1 MDIFDLHPI
10 LTFQED
16 NMELDLLCSNSYNN
30 KTNIHSL
37 SEFFNNNVNL
47 SKPFNENF
55 SDTDLLSYFETPFN
69 VDFTDHINISP
80 NPGEVN
86 ISALNSE
93 PLSNDN
99 FTNINISPNP
109 EQLLDDNFFETTSNI
124 NSSNNYQY
132 NLTVGDYFDD
142 WSSVDAFIH
151 NYCLERGFG
160 YQICRSDKDKDP
172 NDFTIR
178 PQRVKCTILKDVHN
192 HEINPAQVSHVI
204 ARYRRFSEEMI
215 QDLKFFM
222 DCKVAPIT
230 QLEILKKKYP
240 EHVFHK
246 QDVYNAIY
254 KLRQDNNEKL
264 DTTSLLDIL
273 FEKISQDP
281 RWKIFIRHSGSEKRL
296 SGIFWMSPSQQE
308 LSLCDIEEAIDKRH
322 EEEIRYC
329 KLTDIKS
336 LHTTIGLP
344 HLSSQFFSSIDRVIV
359 EFLPPLILSMQ
370 RFQISQAFTYEGQL
384 TSYLSEDLC
393 SNNTIEDNFI
403 EDVVDEPQT
412 TLKALLIDMDTL
424 KIVETWKI
432 CRRQSQKGYIIPIRL
447 YKDEILIKLD
457 EALEKSPVLTAIEP
471 PTNNTTLPHEVNFTL
486 QGLRHIQQSGYKENV
501 QQIVP
506 QRNRFGVAFSTAK
519 TAINVALETKSDN
532 ELVQLLKDFISSK
545 KNRNGGVRNNENNQ
559 DNNEIVPLQQCL
571 IDEVTD
577 PHVTK
582 IRGAPCK
589 KRIKSAIEISNNKRV
604 MREITSEINNNVQ
617 NTNETSRQQRK
628 CLSCGK
634 AGHYQKKCPNRC

>member
-30 KTNIHSL
+30 KMNIHAL
-37 SEFFNNNVNL
+37 SKFFNNNVNL

-55 SDTDLLSYFETPFN
+55 SDTDLLSYFETSFN

-80 NPGEVN
+80 NPREVN
-86 ISALNSE
+86 ILALNSE

-109 EQLLDDNFFETTSNI
+109 EQLLDNNFFELTSNI

-160 YQICRSDKDKDP
+160 YQICCSDKDKDP
-172 NDFTIR
+172 NDFTIWCKSYKCSSSGCYEAR
-178 PQRVKCTILKDVHN
+178 KVVDHTLHRLCGTIKTNCEWYCNFTFSKSAQHVKCTILKDVHN

-240 EHVFHK
+240 KHVFYK

-281 RWKIFIRHSGSEKRL
+281 RWKIFIQHSESEKRL
-296 SGIFWMSPSQQE
+296 FNKNCI
-308 LSLCDIEEAIDKRH
+308 CD
-322 EEEIRYC
+322 
-329 KLTDIKS
+329 
-336 LHTTIGLP
+336 
-344 HLSSQFFSSIDRVIV
+344 
-359 EFLPPLILSMQ
+359 FLM
-370 RFQISQAFTYEGQL
+370 
-384 TSYLSEDLC
+384 
-393 SNNTIEDNFI
+393 
-403 EDVVDEPQT
+403 
-412 TLKALLIDMDTL
+412 
-424 KIVETWKI
+424 
-432 CRRQSQKGYIIPIRL
+432 
-447 YKDEILIKLD
+447 
-457 EALEKSPVLTAIEP
+457 
-471 PTNNTTLPHEVNFTL
+471 
-486 QGLRHIQQSGYKENV
+486 
-501 QQIVP
+501 
-506 QRNRFGVAFSTAK
+506 
-519 TAINVALETKSDN
+519 
-532 ELVQLLKDFISSK
+532 
-545 KNRNGGVRNNENNQ
+545 
-559 DNNEIVPLQQCL
+559 
-571 IDEVTD
+571 
-577 PHVTK
+577 
-582 IRGAPCK
+582 
-589 KRIKSAIEISNNKRV
+589 
-604 MREITSEINNNVQ
+604 
-617 NTNETSRQQRK
+617 
-628 CLSCGK
+628 
-634 AGHYQKKCPNRC
+634 